1 VHTWWI
7 NLRLLEDWSLAN
19 AIASRGRFKCNID
32 ALFSL
37 QRNQTDIGMGL
48 RDDECEFVLAK
59 TM

>member
-1 VHTWWI
+1 VRTQQQTTQI
-7 NLRLLEDWSLAN
+7 AFDGKGLAKEGSN
-19 AIASRGRFKCNID
+19 AINID

-37 QRNQTDIGMGL
+37 QRNRTDIGTGL